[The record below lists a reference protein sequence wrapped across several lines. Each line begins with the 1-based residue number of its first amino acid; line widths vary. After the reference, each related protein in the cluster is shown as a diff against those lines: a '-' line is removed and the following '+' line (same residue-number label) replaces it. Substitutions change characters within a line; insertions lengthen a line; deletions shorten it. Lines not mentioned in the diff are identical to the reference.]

1 MTSELV
7 LRIQT
12 VLRQQLQLQPEQ
24 GVLAAVSGGRDS
36 VVLAHLLKASQQK
49 FVIAHVNYGLRG
61 EASNTDAAFV
71 RQLAADLGVPFFEK
85 RLNPLDFQQNLQEK
99 AREARYSW
107 FTELCTE
114 HALAGVMLGHHQQDQ
129 AETVLMALLRGRG
142 SRSVQGMQLQK
153 GNRMRP
159 LLGFSS
165 EELTAY
171 AQAQALNWVED
182 ASNRS
187 DAYERNYIR
196 LQVKPL
202 LDARFTQWEAL
213 VARQAQQWQLYQ
225 ALLEAQMPE
234 WKAKVV
240 QERAPHWHQWHLAP
254 LAGLPYADLVLGEL
268 ARAYALGQQ
277 LTEALLALQHLPAG
291 KQLEAGEWLVTRT
304 STGFDWH
311 QPAAVQSFS
320 VQIVGPGTY
329 QLPSARLEVATGT
342 EFDASWELFDAD
354 EMPFP
359 MQIRSWQAGD
369 RLSPLGM
376 TGSKKLSD
384 LFTDAKWSAY
394 QKAAAM
400 VLADEQ
406 RIYWVVG
413 LRRSTFALRTAGT
426 RTLLAFKI
434 QHD

>member
-1 MTSELV
+1 MTNELV
-7 LRIQT
+7 LRFQK
-12 VLRQQLQLQPEQ
+12 VLREQLRLLPEQ
-24 GVLAAVSGGRDS
+24 KVLAAISGGRDS
-36 VVLAHLLKASQQK
+36 VVLAHLLKTSQQN
-49 FVIAHVNYGLRG
+49 FAIAHVNYGLRG
-61 EASNTDAAFV
+61 EASESDAAFV

-99 AREARYSW
+99 AREARHAW
-107 FTELCTE
+107 FAELCAE
-114 HALAGVMLGHHQQDQ
+114 HTLAGVMLGHHQQDQ

-142 SRSVQGMQLQK
+142 SKAVQGMQLK
-153 GNRMRP
+153 NGNRMRP
-159 LLGFSS
+159 LLGFSRD
-165 EELTAY
+165 ELADY
-171 AQAQALNWVED
+171 AQTEALKWVED

-202 LDARFTQWEAL
+202 LDARFNQWEGL

-225 ALLEAQMPE
+225 ALLEAQMPD

-240 QERAPHWHQWHLAP
+240 QEPTPHWHQWHLAP

-268 ARAYALGQQ
+268 ACGYALGQQ

-291 KQLEAGEWLVTRT
+291 KQLDAGAWLVTRT

-311 QPAAVQSFS
+311 QPAAVQPFS
-320 VQIVGPGTY
+320 LQIEGPGTY
-329 QLPSARLEVATGT
+329 QLPSARLEVATASN
-342 EFDASWELFDAD
+342 FDASWELFDAD
-354 EMPFP
+354 EMRFP
-359 MQIRSWQAGD
+359 LQIRSWQAGD

-376 TGSKKLSD
+376 NGSKKLSD

-394 QKAAAM
+394 QKAAAL

-413 LRRSTFALRTAGT
+413 LRRSTFALRNADT
-426 RTLLAFKI
+426 RALLAFKI